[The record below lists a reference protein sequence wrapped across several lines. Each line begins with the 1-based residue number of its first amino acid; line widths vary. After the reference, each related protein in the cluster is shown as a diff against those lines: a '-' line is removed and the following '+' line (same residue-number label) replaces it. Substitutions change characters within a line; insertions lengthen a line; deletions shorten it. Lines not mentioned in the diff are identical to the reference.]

1 MIAKASRLQSQT
13 HPRFIIPPAVV
24 LQAGLRP
31 LRVAAGGRGR
41 RLGPLDPM
49 GRLQP
54 DVRRRR
60 VLLQPTLRQPQVS
73 PQALLPGE
81 AGGPCP
87 LFPLP
92 HFSPVRPRFQAD
104 HRGQVLPGRE
114 TEAPL
119 LQHRGESPRTSIRV
133 TEAPLTRGKKG
144 ISQFPTSSDR
154 VATIFFGTCSCHPL
168 LSQPSPHLSCVP
180 APSSSHVCSRC
191 VSHLEIIA
199 WP

>member
-1 MIAKASRLQSQT
+1 MIAKASRLQSST

-41 RLGPLDPM
+41 RLGPVDPV

-60 VLLQPTLRQPQVS
+60 VLLQQTLRQPQVS
-73 PQALLPGE
+73 PQALLPRE

-92 HFSPVRPRFQAD
+92 HFSPVGPLFQAD

-119 LQHRGESPRTSIRV
+119 LQHRGESPRTSSRV
-133 TEAPLTRGKKG
+133 TEAPLTREKKG
-144 ISQFPTSSDR
+144 ISQFPMSSPLEPA
-154 VATIFFGTCSCHPL
+154 VATCYFPGPPHTCPGSQL
-168 LSQPSPHLSCVP
+168 LPAHTFAVDASPTW
-180 APSSSHVCSRC
+180 R
-191 VSHLEIIA
+191 
-199 WP
+199 